1 MGMNGKEHD
10 SIVFFIKCVVST
22 RNKYRAFDLSPRYT
36 GTSVV
41 TSCDVLASVEKR
53 GVREI
58 SCDSVTQA
66 VKCGVEAGFVAI
78 SGSHRHIPPHNPTI
92 G

>member
-10 SIVFFIKCVVST
+10 SIVFFKCVVST

-66 VKCGVEAGFVAI
+66 VKCGVEAGFVAT